1 MSVFSVESALF
12 PYLYLDIY
20 GFIVYIHFVSF
31 IILHSGRQNGESK
44 FVHVYCTYVR
54 LVRSID
60 KNRFG
65 ISNRLTR
72 HDVGGNSFH
81 GCTSVCF
88 FLLFVVDKV
97 SARLDR
103 LVHGSDRRS
112 LRHRLQ
118 DFSVNGEGCSQKSA
132 QTSENGSPPSCDANA
147 QPFCGGPVFSFPGP
161 PFLYLRFPLVRP

>member
-1 MSVFSVESALF
+1 MNPALIL
-12 PYLYLDIY
+12 YLYDDIY
-20 GFIVYIHFVSF
+20 GFIISIQFVTF
-31 IILHSGRQNGESK
+31 IILHSGWQNGESK
-44 FVHVYCTYVR
+44 FVHVYCTHVR
-54 LVRSID
+54 LVRSIA

-103 LVHGSDRRS
+103 LVPGRR
-112 LRHRLQ
+112 
-118 DFSVNGEGCSQKSA
+118 F
-132 QTSENGSPPSCDANA
+132 
-147 QPFCGGPVFSFPGP
+147 
-161 PFLYLRFPLVRP
+161 

>member
-1 MSVFSVESALF
+1 M
-12 PYLYLDIY
+12 
-20 GFIVYIHFVSF
+20 
-31 IILHSGRQNGESK
+31 HSGWQNGESK

-54 LVRSID
+54 LVRSIA

-103 LVHGSDRRS
+103 LVPAGASEEIQRQAEPATSTAGLFRE
-112 LRHRLQ
+112 RQRLQ
-118 DFSVNGEGCSQKSA
+118 SKVSADVRDRLPAIFRRKCAALLRRPGFLLFRAAVSLSAFSTFRPSA
-132 QTSENGSPPSCDANA
+132 FVRRG
-147 QPFCGGPVFSFPGP
+147 FLLSFERTLIRS
-161 PFLYLRFPLVRP
+161 F